1 MGVCK
6 YEFVTVEESDYDNPW
21 KESFKQLYHGVH
33 VRPGFQENILKYP
46 SRYKGNFQ
54 HFISFESCSP
64 YLEYSLV
71 FKQESVANLR
81 KSWKKNKNFI
91 GH

>member
-1 MGVCK
+1 MIIHSFSFHRKTLYQYVYEYDMPLFHMGVCK

-46 SRYKGNFQ
+46 SRYKGN
-54 HFISFESCSP
+54 
-64 YLEYSLV
+64 
-71 FKQESVANLR
+71 NL
-81 KSWKKNKNFI
+81 
-91 GH
+91 